1 MTTEPSQCSESTKV
15 SVSYPYNAHDP
26 SFTQLF
32 GEATIAEADACNAD
46 PASAACEAVFDFDFS
61 GVDAD
66 GDALEYSIVPVIDNS
81 NVFIIPDPSKLAI
94 SYVGTPCVHSV
105 LAGDITKS
113 EEEKGRISEKCQTQ
127 FPSQFV
133 PARESLPSRTQRNGL
148 V

>member
-1 MTTEPSQCSESTKV
+1 M

-113 EEEKGRISEKCQTQ
+113 EEEKGRIQGKNIRKMPNTVSKPIC
-127 FPSQFV
+127 S
-133 PARESLPSRTQRNGL
+133 G
-148 V
+148 